1 MLNRLTINSIAARA
15 VLAPMP
21 RPVRTASGDI
31 LAAPLVLVDVQ
42 TNEGIVGRSYAFAYN
57 PLMLR
62 SLVQFLRDVAPDLV
76 GKAVSPRERM
86 RQLEKRLTLVGW
98 QGIAGMA
105 VGALDMALW
114 DALGRAANLPVAVLL
129 GGEAKPLDAYD
140 SYGILDI
147 KTDLAWIEASVES
160 GFEAIKIKLGAGEVA
175 NDVAVVA
182 AVRKLIGPK
191 VRLMIDFNQSQT
203 TASAIDR
210 ILRLQEFDL
219 TWVEEPVA
227 ADDLQGHCAVREAV
241 HPVLIQTGENWW
253 FPRGMAN
260 AIAARASDLAMI
272 DIMKIGGVTGW
283 ISAAGQAEAAS
294 LPLSSHTFIEASAHT
309 MAASPTASWFE
320 YLDLAGAVLTEP
332 LLPNKGKVV
341 PRGPGLGLEW
351 DEKAVHNS
359 HLSDVSEQFADYRD
373 QLLS

>member
-1 MLNRLTINSIAARA
+1 
-15 VLAPMP
+15 
-21 RPVRTASGDI
+21 
-31 LAAPLVLVDVQ
+31 
-42 TNEGIVGRSYAFAYN
+42 
-57 PLMLR
+57 
-62 SLVQFLRDVAPDLV
+62 
-76 GKAVSPRERM
+76 
-86 RQLEKRLTLVGW
+86 
-98 QGIAGMA
+98 
-105 VGALDMALW
+105 MALW
-114 DALGRAANLPVAVLL
+114 DAFGRAANLPVAVLL

-227 ADDLQGHCAVREAV
+227 ADDLQGHRAVREAV

-309 MAASPTASWFE
+309 MAASPTVSWFE
-320 YLDLAGAVLTEP
+320 YLDLAGAVLTER
-332 LLPNKGKVV
+332 LLPDKGKVV

-351 DEKAVHNS
+351 DKKAIHK
-359 HLSDVSEQFADYRD
+359 LAFE
-373 QLLS
+373 

>member
-15 VLAPMP
+15 VLAPMA

-160 GFEAIKIKLGAGEVA
+160 GFEAIKIKLGAAEVA

-227 ADDLQGHCAVREAV
+227 ADDLQGHRAVREAV

-309 MAASPTASWFE
+309 MAASPTVSWFE
-320 YLDLAGAVLTEP
+320 YLDLAGAVLTER
-332 LLPNKGKVV
+332 LLPDKGKVV

-351 DEKAVHNS
+351 DEKAIHK
-359 HLSDVSEQFADYRD
+359 LAFE
-373 QLLS
+373 

>member
-1 MLNRLTINSIAARA
+1 MLNRLTIDSIAARA
-15 VLAPMP
+15 VLVPMP

-98 QGIAGMA
+98 QGVAGMA

-129 GGEAKPLDAYD
+129 GAEVKPLDAYD

-160 GFEAIKIKLGAGEVA
+160 GFEAIKMKLGEGSVA

-182 AVRKLIGPK
+182 TVRKLIGPK

-309 MAASPTASWFE
+309 MASSPTASWFE

-351 DEKAVHNS
+351 NEKAVHK
-359 HLSDVSEQFADYRD
+359 LAFE
-373 QLLS
+373 